1 VAVVR
6 GIYEA
11 FGRSGPQIVLVYLHP
26 EVGVRQS
33 GRLPWSGHYE
43 GTRVWGEFLGELT
56 RVIETDVDPDEFV
69 GCTRSKV
76 RQTIVRA

>member
-1 VAVVR
+1 MR

-11 FGRSGPQIVLVYLHP
+11 FGRSDPQTVLFYLHP
-26 EVGVRQS
+26 EVEVRQS

-43 GTRVWGEFLGELT
+43 GTRVGEFLGELA
-56 RVIETDVDPDEFV
+56 RVIEADVDPDEFV

-76 RQTIVRA
+76 RQTIMCA